1 MESVLRQIKSYL
13 RQIKAITGVENVV
26 LTQRDGQPIES
37 AGVWLSKNE
46 VFGVCSIVSAIF
58 NVAEQLHSDSLNYL
72 LIDGERAKI
81 LVAPINS
88 NINGGYGNPGK
99 AEYFLTITARL
110 KVNLGAI
117 MLSMKDTLNSIANAI
132 QSSGSDFKP
141 PLRSYDKEALKQI
154 LDSFNVKEDGTY
166 CDTYSS
172 ININLTEEISNKLRD
187 CIFEFSKTVPGVKMA
202 SISLNG
208 GYNLLS
214 VSLDS
219 SNIESEGALSY
230 TLFDTSKKIITTLK
244 QTPIN
249 NVLVEC
255 KDYTHFIYSCE
266 MGIFSTYISRGQKRL
281 GLLRLL
287 IPQYVK
293 MLTSILQETKK
304 MEKPVVN
311 LNNIFDGM
319 KIGEL

>member
-1 MESVLRQIKSYL
+1 MDDTINQIKSHLRQIKT
-13 RQIKAITGVENVV
+13 ITGVENVV

-46 VFGVCSIVSAIF
+46 IFGVCSIVSAIF
-58 NVAEQLHSDSLNYL
+58 NVAEQLHPATLNYL

-81 LVAPINS
+81 LIAPIHTQMDRIIDYS
-88 NINGGYGNPGK
+88 SK

-117 MLSMKDTLNSIANAI
+117 MLSMKDTLDAIKNSIEY
-132 QSSGSDFKP
+132 SGNDFKP
-141 PLRSYDKEALKQI
+141 PLRSYDEDALKQV
-154 LDSFNVKEDGTY
+154 LDSFNVKEDGSY
-166 CDTYSS
+166 QENFSS
-172 ININLTEEISNKLRD
+172 VNINLNEEISTKIRD
-187 CIFEFSKTVPGVKMA
+187 CIFDFSKRVPGVKMA

-208 GYNLLS
+208 GYNLLN
-214 VSLDS
+214 VNLDTA
-219 SNIESEGALSY
+219 NTQSEGALSY
-230 TLFDTSKKIITTLK
+230 TLFDTSKKIINTLK

-249 NVLVEC
+249 NVLIDC
-255 KDYTHFIYSCE
+255 IGYSHFIYGCE

-293 MLTSILQETKK
+293 LLSDLLIKSQQIET
-304 MEKPVVN
+304 PPLN
-311 LNNIFDGM
+311 LNNLFDGL
-319 KIGEL
+319 KIGD